1 MKLLIGIALVLGLAG
16 VVLGVVALR
25 DGGSGS
31 VVFTR
36 STLALSGGEPDTR
49 ISYPAEGIA
58 EDHPNGNLVEVRN
71 SAVTGDATGEYIRT
85 CRPVV
90 DDEIECNGAFQLA
103 EGTIEIETTAH
114 DDPGEATATAAIVG
128 GTGAYEGALGY
139 VEVNFEENTYVLHL
153 LLPTG

>member
-1 MKLLIGIALVLGLAG
+1 MKILVGIALALGLVG

-25 DGGSGS
+25 DGDAGS

-36 STLALSGGEPDTR
+36 STLELTGAEPDTR

-58 EDHPNGNLVEVRN
+58 KDHPNGNLVEVRN
-71 SAVTGDATGEYIRT
+71 SAVTGDAEGEYIRT
-85 CRPVV
+85 CTPVV

-103 EGTIEIETTAH
+103 EGSIEIETTAH
-114 DDPGEATATAAIVG
+114 DDPNEATATAAIVG
-128 GTGAYEGALGY
+128 GTGAYEGALGS
-139 VEVNFEENTYVLHL
+139 VEVNFEENTYLLHL